1 MFVRLF
7 YLKLFACVVRLFVCW
22 VISHVV
28 LLGCFD
34 MFDVCVF
41 VCFVC
46 LLVVFVGLCVFE
58 YVF

>member
-1 MFVRLF
+1 M
-7 YLKLFACVVRLFVCW
+7 
-22 VISHVV
+22 V

-34 MFDVCVF
+34 MFVVCVF

-46 LLVVFVGLCVFE
+46 LLLVFGGVVNFECLFVLSKVC